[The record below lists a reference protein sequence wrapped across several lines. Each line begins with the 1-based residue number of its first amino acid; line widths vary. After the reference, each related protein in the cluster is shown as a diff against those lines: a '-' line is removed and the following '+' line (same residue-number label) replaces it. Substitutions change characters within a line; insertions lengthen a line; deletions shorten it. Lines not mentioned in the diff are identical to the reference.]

1 MPEQTEL
8 RDLDQLRHDLMRA
21 TLAHAAFDGW
31 TWTAIRAAADD
42 IGVDRLEAESA
53 FPDGPAELIELF
65 SEEADLAMIAE
76 MEQRDTVNMRVRDR
90 VALGVRVRLEQNIE
104 HQEALR
110 RALSFLALPQNAG
123 LSLKL
128 LYRTVDAVWT
138 AAGDASADYNF
149 YSKRAL
155 LAGVYSATLLYWLED
170 RSEGQERT
178 WDFLDRRIEEVVRVG
193 GRLGKTLKR
202 LEQVPDA
209 LYRMRPRDPRNL
221 RMRG

>member
-1 MPEQTEL
+1 MTEQSEL

-21 TLAHAAFDGW
+21 ALAHAAFDGW

-42 IGVDRLEAESA
+42 IGVERLEAESA
-53 FPDGPAELIELF
+53 FPDGPGELIELF
-65 SEEADLAMIAE
+65 SLEADLAMIAE

-90 VALGVRVRLEQNIE
+90 VALGVRLRLEQNIE

-110 RALSFLALPQNAG
+110 RALSFLALPQHAG

-128 LYRTVDAVWT
+128 LYRTVDAIWT

-149 YSKRAL
+149 YSKRVL

-202 LEQVPDA
+202 LESIPET
-209 LYRMRPRDPRNL
+209 LYRMRPRDPRDL